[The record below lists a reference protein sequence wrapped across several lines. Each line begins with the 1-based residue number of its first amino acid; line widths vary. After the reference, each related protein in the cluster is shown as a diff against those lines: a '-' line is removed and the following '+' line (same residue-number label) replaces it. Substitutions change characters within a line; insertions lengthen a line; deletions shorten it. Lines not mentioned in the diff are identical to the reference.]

1 MKNFF
6 IAAISMA
13 FVSSALAQL
22 QPQGTWYLGTAN
34 APEALNIFSDGL
46 HMTPTIGY
54 AVSDNVVLTLDF
66 GVQSSSF
73 DTPGLDV
80 DTSYTYIT
88 EAVIVPAVFEL
99 QPVLDEGGLP
109 VDLDGDMVADSAEV
123 EVAASYAENQITD
136 STEVITSTDYVTTEE
151 ERTTNFTLGLQYFFD
166 DNYFVRGSIASYTHT
181 TTTTDNTG
189 VTETESNS
197 FGWSLGAGKF
207 ISVREN
213 WYLTPELRYTGMNMG
228 DDDSTGDLSFRVGLG
243 LRF

>member
-13 FVSSALAQL
+13 FVSSAFAQL

-66 GVQSSSF
+66 GVQTTNL
-73 DTPGLDV
+73 DTPGSRI
-80 DTSYTYIT
+80 DTSYTYT
-88 EAVIVPAVFEL
+88 STTVETAPAYVAYEYE
-99 QPVLDEGGLP
+99 LDEAGEI
-109 VDLDGDMVADSAEV
+109 VDSTAYIVDAETFT
-123 EVAASYAENQITD
+123 ETD
-136 STEVITSTDYVTTEE
+136 STEVLTTTDYITTEE
-151 ERTTNFTLGLQYFFD
+151 TRKTNFALGLQYFFD
-166 DNYFVRGSIASYTHT
+166 DNYFVRGSIISQTHT
-181 TTTTDNTG
+181 MTTTTDLG
-189 VTETESNS
+189 VDEVESNS
-197 FGWSLGAGKF
+197 FGWSVGAGKF

-213 WYLTPELRYTGMNMG
+213 WYLTPEVRYTGMSMG
-228 DDDSTGDLSFRVGLG
+228 DDASNGDLSFRVGLG

>member
-13 FVSSALAQL
+13 FVSSAFAQL

-46 HMTPTIGY
+46 EMTPTIGY

-66 GVQSSSF
+66 GIATSTEELYGLTRPDSAVSVTINTSIVDGVIGQDSTGADIIGPVLQNDTISETEYF
-73 DTPGLDV
+73 DTEYNQTNE
-80 DTSYTYIT
+80 TSK
-88 EAVIVPAVFEL
+88 
-99 QPVLDEGGLP
+99 
-109 VDLDGDMVADSAEV
+109 
-123 EVAASYAENQITD
+123 
-136 STEVITSTDYVTTEE
+136 
-151 ERTTNFTLGLQYFFD
+151 TNFALGLQYFFD
-166 DNYFVRGSIASYTHT
+166 DNYFVRGAIHSMTHT
-181 TTTTDNTG
+181 TEYSNDL
-189 VTETESNS
+189 ETVEVETNS

-213 WYLTPELRYTGMNMG
+213 WYLTPELRYTGMSMG
-228 DDDSTGDLSFRVGLG
+228 DDASNGDLSFRVGLG